1 MQMIIIINKTKQK
14 EGFSLKPIAYVGVN
28 IQFSRLTDE
37 DRRRGLTFL
46 YLYDLPYIDLRAY
59 AGLIITN
66 FVEEQFLLEH
76 KNVLDQYLSQG
87 GVIFSL
93 TETSLPWLAGVS
105 NWKRSPIPLK
115 DREIMIKEPRH
126 PLFAGI
132 DAYDINYRK
141 GVRGF
146 FSRGYFEKIPLHAE
160 VLVTD
165 QSGATII
172 YVDRDSTN
180 GTIFAGAGTDIYRVF
195 INEENSSRYL
205 SLQMLTCIREEYERN
220 QLKGVKL
227 Q

>member
-1 MQMIIIINKTKQK
+1 MQ
-14 EGFSLKPIAYVGVN
+14 PIAYVGID

-37 DRRRGLTFL
+37 DRKRGLTFL
-46 YLYDLPYIDLRAY
+46 YLYDLPYTDLRAY

-66 FVEEQFLLEH
+66 LVEEQFLLEH
-76 KNVLDQYLSQG
+76 KNVLNQYLSQG

-93 TETSLPWLAGVS
+93 TETSLPWLVGVP

-115 DREIMIKEPRH
+115 DREIIIKEPIH

-146 FSRGYFEKIPLHAE
+146 FSRGYFERIPLHAE

-195 INEENSSRYL
+195 IDEDNSSRYL

-220 QLKGVKL
+220 QLKGVET

>member
-1 MQMIIIINKTKQK
+1 MIIIIKIKK
-14 EGFSLKPIAYVGVN
+14 GECFMKPIAYAGID

-46 YLYDLPYIDLRAY
+46 YLYDLPYTDLRAY

-66 FVEEQFLLEH
+66 LVEEQFLLEH
-76 KNVLDQYLSQG
+76 KAILDQYLYQG

-93 TETSLPWLAGVS
+93 TETSLPWLVGVPE
-105 NWKRSPIPLK
+105 WKRSPIPLK
-115 DREIMIKEPRH
+115 DREIIIKDPFH

-132 DAYDINYRK
+132 NAYDINYRK

-195 INEENSSRYL
+195 IDEENSSRQL
-205 SLQMLTCIREEYERN
+205 SLQMLSCIREEYGRN
-220 QLKGVKL
+220 QINGVNA

>member
-1 MQMIIIINKTKQK
+1 MQ
-14 EGFSLKPIAYVGVN
+14 PIAYVGID

-37 DRRRGLTFL
+37 DRKRGLTFL
-46 YLYDLPYIDLRAY
+46 YLYDLPYTDLRAY
-59 AGLIITN
+59 TGLIITN
-66 FVEEQFLLEH
+66 LVEEQFLLEH
-76 KNVLDQYLSQG
+76 KDVLNQYLSQG

-93 TETSLPWLAGVS
+93 TETSLPWLVGVPS
-105 NWKRSPIPLK
+105 WKRSPIPLK
-115 DREIMIKEPRH
+115 DREIIIKEPIH

-195 INEENSSRYL
+195 IDEDNSSRYL

-220 QLKGVKL
+220 QLKGVET

>member
-1 MQMIIIINKTKQK
+1 M
-14 EGFSLKPIAYVGVN
+14 KPIAYVGID

-37 DRRRGLTFL
+37 DRSRGLTFL
-46 YLYDLPYIDLRAY
+46 YLYDLPYTDLRAY

-66 FVEEQFLLEH
+66 LVEEKFLFEHKSLLE
-76 KNVLDQYLSQG
+76 QYLQQG

-93 TETSLPWLAGVS
+93 TEVSMPWLVGVP

-115 DREIMIKEPRH
+115 DREIMIKEANH
-126 PLFAGI
+126 PIFAGI
-132 DAYDINYRK
+132 DAYDLNYRK

-146 FSRGYFEKIPLHAE
+146 FSRGYFDNIPLHAD

-172 YVDRDSTN
+172 YVDRNSTN
-180 GTIFAGAGTDIYRVF
+180 GTILAGAGTDIYRVF
-195 INEENSSRYL
+195 IHEENSSRQL
-205 SLQMLTCIREEYERN
+205 SIQMLSYIREEYDRN
-220 QLKGVKL
+220 QKNGVEM